1 MKSQTSPSPSV
12 FAPQIGTWLSIG
24 SPVIAE
30 LAAVS
35 GFSWLLFDLE
45 HGAASDA
52 SLMGSL
58 QAIRG
63 TPAKAIVRVGAL
75 HTDLIMRALDWGSA
89 GIMLP
94 HVESAIQA
102 QECLQAIH
110 YSPRGR
116 RGFSRSVRAYDY
128 GLRSPADLPPPLFF
142 AQIESMRG
150 VEEAGRIAATEGV
163 DVLFVGPSDL
173 AHDLSV
179 RGNDQT
185 PPYEECLQRVVTA
198 AREAGKQPGILV
210 RKMDDLPGLAAMG
223 FTYVAIES
231 DLGILRSGYQALLT
245 RAREEVPA
253 GNSVEANV
261 TFQSR

>member
-75 HTDLIMRALDWGSA
+75 HTDLIMRALDWG
-89 GIMLP
+89 
-94 HVESAIQA
+94 
-102 QECLQAIH
+102 
-110 YSPRGR
+110 
-116 RGFSRSVRAYDY
+116 
-128 GLRSPADLPPPLFF
+128 
-142 AQIESMRG
+142 
-150 VEEAGRIAATEGV
+150 
-163 DVLFVGPSDL
+163 
-173 AHDLSV
+173 
-179 RGNDQT
+179 
-185 PPYEECLQRVVTA
+185 
-198 AREAGKQPGILV
+198 
-210 RKMDDLPGLAAMG
+210 
-223 FTYVAIES
+223 
-231 DLGILRSGYQALLT
+231 
-245 RAREEVPA
+245 
-253 GNSVEANV
+253 
-261 TFQSR
+261 

>member
-1 MKSQTSPSPSV
+1 MKFHPTPPPRPSTR
-12 FAPQIGTWLSIG
+12 FTGTWLSIG

-35 GFSWLLFDLE
+35 GFDWLLLDLE

-52 SLMGSL
+52 ALMGSL

-75 HTDLIMRALDWGSA
+75 HTDLIMRALDWGGA

-94 HVESAIQA
+94 HVESAGQA
-102 QECLQAIH
+102 QECLRAIH
-110 YSPRGR
+110 YPPRGR

-128 GLRSPADLPPPLFF
+128 GLRSPEELPPPLFF
-142 AQIESMRG
+142 AQIESLRG

-179 RGNDQT
+179 RGNGHT
-185 PPYEECLQRVVTA
+185 PPYEECLHRVVAA
-198 AREAGKQPGILV
+198 AREAGKQAGILV
-210 RKMDDLPGLAAMG
+210 RKPDELPGLAAMG

-231 DLGILRSGYQALLT
+231 DLGILRGGYQALLT
-245 RAREEVPA
+245 RAREEQPA
-253 GNSVEANV
+253 RNSAAVRSA
-261 TFQSR
+261 

>member
-1 MKSQTSPSPSV
+1 MKFQSTPSSGASV
-12 FAPQIGTWLSIG
+12 PLIGTWLSIG

-35 GFSWLLFDLE
+35 GFDWLLFDLE

-52 SLMGSL
+52 ALMGSL

-63 TPAKAIVRVGAL
+63 TPAKAIVRVGTL

-89 GIMLP
+89 GIMMP
-94 HVESAIQA
+94 HVESATQA
-102 QECLQAIH
+102 QQCLQAIH

-142 AQIESMRG
+142 AQIESMHG
-150 VEEAGRIAATEGV
+150 VEEASRIAATEGV

-179 RGNDQT
+179 RGNSHT
-185 PPYEECLQRVVTA
+185 LPYEECLQRVVGA

-210 RKMDDLPGLAAMG
+210 RKMDELPGLTAMG
-223 FTYVAIES
+223 FTHVAIES
-231 DLGILRSGYQALLT
+231 DLGILRSGYQTMLA
-245 RAREEVPA
+245 RAREVTPA
-253 GNSVEANV
+253 KASVAMDG
-261 TFQSR
+261 